1 MSTGLS
7 FAPKQFG
14 LETNNKPVSDK
25 PKAEF
30 WINLGYTS
38 EVMDDQGQ
46 PYFISLPQG
55 IPLDTQ
61 EELPTNSRN
70 DKYAAFNAGRN
81 DLQSQLMEHVKN
93 LAPGEATMVTME
105 IQIRRVNAPVEPIDP
120 ANNPMVRKLSFA

>member
-1 MSTGLS
+1 MATGLS
-7 FAPKQFG
+7 FAPQQFG
-14 LETNNKPVSDK
+14 LNNNAKPVSDK

-38 EVMDDQGQ
+38 DHKDDKGE

-70 DKYAAFNAGRN
+70 DTFAAFSAARN
-81 DLQSQLMEHVKN
+81 DLQAQLMDHVKD
-93 LAPGEATMVTME
+93 LQPGESRTVTLE
-105 IQIRRVNAPVEPIDP
+105 VQIRRVNAPAAPIDP
-120 ANNPMVRKLSFA
+120 ANNPLARKLSFA

>member
-1 MSTGLS
+1 MSTGLN

-14 LETNNKPVSDK
+14 LDNKTAPATDK

-38 EVMDDQGQ
+38 EHLDDQGQ

-61 EELPTNSRN
+61 ELLETNSRN
-70 DKYAAFNAGRN
+70 DKYAAFCGARN
-81 DLQSQLMEHVKN
+81 DLQEQLMAHVAD
-93 LAPGEATMVTME
+93 LAPGEHKTVTLE
-105 IQIRRVNAPVEPIDP
+105 IQIRRVNAPAAPIDP
-120 ANNPMVRKLSFA
+120 ANNPMARKLSF